1 MCDENFVIG
10 TLKIQTWKLGN
21 TNWELYTGT
30 CSESPESELPQTI
43 LRLLTIVVVVVVGAV
58 VVVLGAVVVVV
69 DGGSVVVVVVNKW
82 QELQDS
88 GQLYN
93 MYPASKHECIS

>member
-1 MCDENFVIG
+1 M
-10 TLKIQTWKLGN
+10 
-21 TNWELYTGT
+21 
-30 CSESPESELPQTI
+30 
-43 LRLLTIVVVVVVGAV
+43 VVVVGAV